1 MTADSEDSQPA
12 SVDRPTILC
21 TNDDGIHAIGLNT
34 LIEVASRLG
43 RVQVVAPDREQS
55 ATSHSLT
62 VHRPLRATRTPE
74 GHHVIDGTPTDC
86 VLIGINQLL
95 DDPPDF
101 VLSGVN
107 HGPNRGEDVRYSGT
121 VAAAMEGTILGLP
134 AIAVSFSSRA
144 ADRIPGYADVL
155 HELIGALIRR
165 ADFPEETFF
174 NVNLP
179 DIPAD
184 ELKGTRVTTLGRRVY
199 SDSLTRRED
208 PTGREYFWIGGG
220 VSNWSGRDDSDFRAV
235 QAGYVSVTPLHL
247 DLTNYRLI
255 SEVRSWML
263 GG

>member
-1 MTADSEDSQPA
+1 MTEDSEDDQTA
-12 SVDRPTILC
+12 SVGHPTILC
-21 TNDDGIHAIGLNT
+21 TNDDGIHAVGLKT
-34 LIEVASRLG
+34 LIEIASELG
-43 RVQVVAPDREQS
+43 DVQVVAPDREQS

-95 DDPPDF
+95 ENPPDF

-107 HGPNRGEDVRYSGT
+107 HGPNMGEDVLYSGT
-121 VAAAMEGTILGLP
+121 VAAAMEGTILGIP
-134 AIAVSFSSRA
+134 AIAVSYSSRA
-144 ADRIPGYADVL
+144 ADRIPGYSRLLTD
-155 HELIGALIRR
+155 LIGSLIQRE
-165 ADFPEETFF
+165 DFPEETFF

-179 DIPAD
+179 DIPVD
-184 ELKGTRVTTLGRRVY
+184 EVKGIRVTTLGRRVY

-208 PTGREYFWIGGG
+208 PSGREYFWIGGG
-220 VSNWSGRDDSDFRAV
+220 VSSWTGREDSDFRAV